1 MTPPIFHRDHGCFLI
16 LWQKQRTSL
25 NADARVNEKLE
36 AATTPQTRQKK
47 RKRIK
52 TMEKIKTKWL
62 VSVKPI
68 RSWCFWHHDHEN
80 GLRAIQIG
88 PIIIEIWRN

>member
-1 MTPPIFHRDHGCFLI
+1 
-16 LWQKQRTSL
+16 
-25 NADARVNEKLE
+25 
-36 AATTPQTRQKK
+36 
-47 RKRIK
+47 
-52 TMEKIKTKWL
+52 MEKAKTKWL